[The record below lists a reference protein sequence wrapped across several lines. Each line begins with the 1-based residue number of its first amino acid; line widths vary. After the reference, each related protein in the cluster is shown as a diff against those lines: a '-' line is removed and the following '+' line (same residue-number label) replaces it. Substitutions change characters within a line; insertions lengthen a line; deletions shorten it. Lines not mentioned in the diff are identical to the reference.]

1 MDVDLCF
8 REYGEYE
15 GNEPDGV
22 TEHWAVVVGCENYKN
37 SRPAKWARNDAKN
50 IASLLVES
58 GWSVTLLLDATSSE
72 AYQALNETA
81 DKEDADDVV
90 LFYFSGHGNS
100 HSMSTSDLSV
110 INEFLFKIYFLD
122 KLYTNKTV
130 LILDFC
136 ESGGFMSY
144 VQGEGR
150 LILASSMDEESSWSS
165 DNLKSGVFTYYLAQG
180 MKGAADGVNGYEKD
194 GMVSAEEAFA
204 YAAPLTTAYAA
215 SRGKSQ
221 HPQMYDGVEGEV
233 ILTKV

>member
-1 MDVDLCF
+1 
-8 REYGEYE
+8 
-15 GNEPDGV
+15 
-22 TEHWAVVVGCENYKN
+22 
-37 SRPAKWARNDAKN
+37 
-50 IASLLVES
+50 
-58 GWSVTLLLDATSSE
+58 
-72 AYQALNETA
+72 
-81 DKEDADDVV
+81 
-90 LFYFSGHGNS
+90 
-100 HSMSTSDLSV
+100 
-110 INEFLFKIYFLD
+110 
-122 KLYTNKTV
+122 
-130 LILDFC
+130 
-136 ESGGFMSY
+136 MSY